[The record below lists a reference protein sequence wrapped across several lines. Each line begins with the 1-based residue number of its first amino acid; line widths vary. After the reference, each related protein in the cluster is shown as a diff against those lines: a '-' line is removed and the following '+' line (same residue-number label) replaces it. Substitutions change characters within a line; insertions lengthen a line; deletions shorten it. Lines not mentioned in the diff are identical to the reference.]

1 MNAGDAINAAGKP
14 GIIYLKSVID
24 GSPKSNGSGKMWE
37 ESLGG
42 GPQRQD
48 RYQDYL
54 GRKQLRK

>member
-1 MNAGDAINAAGKP
+1 MNAGDAINAADSP

-37 ESLGG
+37 GNWGG
-42 GPQRQD
+42 GSQRQS

-54 GRKQLRK
+54 GGKELRK